1 MIVTK
6 KTFGGLY
13 ETLGEVR
20 HQEGVP
26 KNLPKEEKRRRRG
39 PPSKDEAGA
48 KLKELRE
55 KSAFEVF
62 WGLQR
67 DLHWTEIPYIMRF
80 NRKKRAMEGFAL
92 VADILIHLAP
102 SSAFNPMQVWA
113 LEQGREKA
121 AEDQKAQL
129 AAAAAALDEK
139 AAKGKKSKVRGNPG
153 LPGNPGDGHRPLNIQ
168 AHQLRRRRPWRSSA
182 RRSRSCW
189 TTRARSRRRS

>member
-1 MIVTK
+1 MAGILTK
-6 KTFGGLY
+6 RTTFGSLY
-13 ETLGEVR
+13 DTLGEVR

-48 KLKELRE
+48 KQKELRE

-121 AEDQKAQL
+121 AEEQK
-129 AAAAAALDEK
+129 AAAAAAAAAVDEK
-139 AAKGKKSKVRGNPG
+139 ATKGKKGKVRTCGRDAGAVFLPWWCFSPSPG
-153 LPGNPGDGHRPLNIQ
+153 RPDLFPFV
-168 AHQLRRRRPWRSSA
+168 L
-182 RRSRSCW
+182 
-189 TTRARSRRRS
+189 